1 VYNSYSYI
9 IEDDI
14 PNRSHFKIIKGLL
27 GFGVMGFWAA
37 PPSKDSQLTQ
47 WALAP
52 KGAFKLAIVD
62 CKVSA
67 FTLRFLRVCTSAMI

>member
-47 WALAP
+47 WA
-52 KGAFKLAIVD
+52 FKLAIVD